1 MLAVCR
7 QAQAVPVAKPKL
19 PRGSLQL
26 CDTPLQPKAWIYQT
40 SQVQQSTGA
49 IQTGGRLR
57 ARVAHVWVSGGSHG
71 HIRQNQEAWGH
82 MLFTRLDENGQ
93 KVKLSQQNERWK
105 CTLLQ
110 TADV

>member
-1 MLAVCR
+1 MF
-7 QAQAVPVAKPKL
+7 
-19 PRGSLQL
+19 GSLV
-26 CDTPLQPKAWIYQT
+26 P
-40 SQVQQSTGA
+40 
-49 IQTGGRLR
+49 
-57 ARVAHVWVSGGSHG
+57 HG

-82 MLFTRLDENGQ
+82 MLFTRLDEYGQ